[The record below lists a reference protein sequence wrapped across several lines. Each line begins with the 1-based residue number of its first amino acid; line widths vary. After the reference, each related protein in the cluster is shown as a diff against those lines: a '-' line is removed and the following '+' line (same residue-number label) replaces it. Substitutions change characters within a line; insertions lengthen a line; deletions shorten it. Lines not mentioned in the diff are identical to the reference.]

1 MRDIYN
7 SALRARS
14 VFLLTF
20 WVTLV
25 LKVVLA
31 AFFPLT
37 SDEAFFAL
45 WGTFPDWGYSD
56 HPPMV
61 GWWLSVLLQFG
72 DHPLILRSGTLLLSS
87 LIAVGVV
94 DVALRHLPSDR
105 EAAAWWAGS
114 VYLVLPWSWMLV
126 LVTTD
131 TPLIFFM
138 ALSAWCFLRADA
150 AQGAEQRPAVWYL
163 LAGLFVGLAFLSKY
177 FAALLGLAYA
187 VYILGWRRDRWWA
200 LPLMFLFAL
209 PSIAVNLLFNAH
221 HGWAN
226 IMFNFFN
233 RNESSQWQWESF
245 VVYLLMLLYLFT
257 PWLWWQAL
265 KGHGARM
272 QAAES
277 GSHRGALAGL
287 GNDAAATRRSVAVA
301 VAVLWLFP
309 LLVFAV
315 LGLRRSVGLHWVL
328 GFVPLFV
335 LWAALRVD
343 AAALRRSYRWTLA
356 WSFPHLLL
364 VGVLVWAPLAWWQ
377 NTSVYDKAV
386 FLHEAPAVAQRLRQ
400 DLPDSALLMAHAY
413 SPAAILSY
421 FTQRYVPV
429 YGVGRHYAREDD
441 LRFDFRAWDGRA
453 VRVFFRS
460 PVNPED
466 HTPFFERVRVST
478 FDVAGVTYYQLDG
491 EGFRYQAYR
500 DTVLR
505 QIAEQ
510 FHDIPPWLPLK
521 GSPFC
526 ERYGFDSC
534 SPPR

>member
-14 VFLLTF
+14 AFWLTF
-20 WVTLV
+20 WLTLA

-31 AFFPLT
+31 ASFPLT
-37 SDEAFFAL
+37 SDEAFFVL
-45 WGTFPDWGYSD
+45 WGHYPDWGYSD

-61 GWWLSVLLQFG
+61 GWWLSVLLQLG
-72 DHPLILRSGTLLLSS
+72 DHPLILRSATLLLSS
-87 LIAVGVV
+87 LIALGVV

-105 EAAAWWAGS
+105 EAAAWWAGA
-114 VYLVLPWSWMLV
+114 VYLAMPWSWMLV

-138 ALSAWCFLRADA
+138 ALSAWCFLRAEAVNA
-150 AQGAEQRPAVWYL
+150 AAKKAVLWYS

-245 VVYLLMLLYLFT
+245 VVYLVMLAYLFT
-257 PWLWWQAL
+257 PWLWWHAL
-265 KGHGARM
+265 MGRGGRM
-272 QAAES
+272 QAAEQ
-277 GSHRGALAGL
+277 GSLYGSRDG
-287 GNDAAATRRSVAVA
+287 AAATRRSTATA

-343 AAALRRSYRWTLA
+343 AATLRRSYRWTLA
-356 WSFPHLLL
+356 LSFPHLLL
-364 VGVLVWAPLAWWQ
+364 VAGVVWAPLAWWQ
-377 NTSVYDKAV
+377 NTQVYDKAV
-386 FLHEAPAVAQRLRQ
+386 FLHEARAVTVQLQ
-400 DLPDSALLMAHAY
+400 QNLPEDALLMAHAY

-421 FTQRYVPV
+421 FSQRYVPV

-466 HTPFFERVRVST
+466 HAAFFQRVSVST
-478 FDVAGVTYYQLDG
+478 FHVAGVTYYQLDG

-500 DTVLR
+500 DSVLS

-510 FHDIPPWLPLK
+510 FHHIPPWLPLK

-526 ERYGFDSC
+526 ERYGFQSC